1 LSAGS
6 RLAPCCTRATR
17 SGREDSVTS
26 PTYDLF
32 MAAATSERV
41 GFAAVV
47 LSGGTGAR
55 LGGTDKA
62 ALEVG
67 GRTLL
72 ERALAAVA
80 GADEVVVVGR
90 PMDIGDPVAAA
101 DAHDSRTP
109 PVRFV
114 VEDPPSGGPAAG
126 LLAGLAALA
135 PDARLVVVLA
145 VDMPYVGPTTVSRLL
160 DALGGEEGSQADGAF
175 LVDEGGRRQ
184 LAGVLRP
191 ERLDPP
197 EDRHGL
203 PLHRL
208 LAGLT
213 LTQVPVVGREA
224 LDVDTWADV
233 RDLRAHG
240 PA

>member
-1 LSAGS
+1 
-6 RLAPCCTRATR
+6 
-17 SGREDSVTS
+17 
-26 PTYDLF
+26 
-32 MAAATSERV
+32 MAAATSSI

-80 GADEVVVVGR
+80 GAAEVVVVG
-90 PMDIGDPVAAA
+90 PAIDTAGQAAA
-101 DAHDSRTP
+101 
-109 PVRFV
+109 VRFV
-114 VEDPPSGGPAAG
+114 VEDPPGGGPAAG
-126 LLAGLAALA
+126 LLAGLAALSTGA
-135 PDARLVVVLA
+135 GTVVVLA
-145 VDMPYVGPTTVSRLL
+145 VDMPYVGSATVSRLL
-160 DALGGEEGSQADGAF
+160 DALALDVDGEVDGAF

-191 ERLDPP
+191 DRLDPP
-197 EDRHGL
+197 DDRHGL

-208 LAGLT
+208 LDRLVLT
-213 LTQVPVVGREA
+213 PVPAVGREA
-224 LDVDTWADV
+224 VDVDTWADV
-233 RDLRAHG
+233 WDLRAQG